1 MVHFT
6 VVSTS
11 ARVILKMAQLQTNMI
26 DPVIYRIAH
35 LSLLRGFTKIENHV
49 SAHAHAH
56 RK

>member
-35 LSLLRGFTKIENHV
+35 LSLLSGFMKIENHV
-49 SAHAHAH
+49 SAQ
-56 RK
+56 

>member
-6 VVSTS
+6 VVS

-56 RK
+56 CK